1 MILAVAGRELRALFL
16 SPLAWSLLGVAS
28 FILAWLFLVQIESFM
43 QLQSELN
50 ATRSELGVTDLVI
63 APLFD
68 AAGLLFLLLTP
79 LLTMR
84 LLSEEYRS
92 GTIRL
97 LFSSP
102 LPLYQIVLGKYLA
115 QLGLFLL
122 LLAITALMPLSL
134 LLGSG
139 IDLGRVAAA
148 LLGLFLLLASYAA
161 IGLFLS
167 SLTAQPAVAAVTTY
181 GVLLLLW
188 ILNISRSSEPGL
200 VLQWLSLTSHY
211 RPFISGLVRSSD
223 VAYFLLL
230 SGSCLWMATHQLEQ
244 RRDEA

>member
-16 SPLAWSLLGVAS
+16 SPLAWSLLGVAC
-28 FILAWLFLVQIESFM
+28 FILAWLFLVQIESFLQIEA
-43 QLQSELN
+43 QLNGGQ
-50 ATRSELGVTDLVI
+50 SELGVTDLVI

-68 AAGLLFLLLTP
+68 AAGMVSLLLTP

-102 LPLYQIVLGKYLA
+102 VPLYQIVLGKYLA
-115 QLGLFLL
+115 QLGLLL
-122 LLAITALMPLSL
+122 LLLLLTALMPLSL
-134 LLGSG
+134 LLGSA
-139 IDLGRVAAA
+139 IDLGRVAAS
-148 LLGLFLLLASYAA
+148 LLGLFLLLAGYAA
-161 IGLFLS
+161 IGLLIS
-167 SLTAQPAVAAVTTY
+167 SLTAQPAVAAIATY

-188 ILNISRSSEPGL
+188 ILNIPRAGETGEL
-200 VLQWLSLTSHY
+200 LQWLSLAGHY
-211 RPFISGLVRSSD
+211 RPFLSGLVRSSD

-230 SGSCLWMATHQLEQ
+230 SGAALWMTTHHLER
-244 RRDEA
+244 RRDTA